1 MQWFVKL
8 SIQKWYAPK
17 IHNRELLK
25 ICSDKK
31 WLHVSVNGKPIRK
44 NDMLPFFKMVQ
55 EMYTTAL
62 AKTYKTEYTAEV
74 NYEISTRPV
83 NIHNYFEE
91 GSTAGYVAVSKISKQ
106 QLYADVM
113 SLSPYVYCGRFEA
126 EGGLNEPMVMYT
138 RDPGMVIEYC
148 VSGEWVKGITWP
160 ESEDDFIFAFFVPDT
175 QKILKI
181 NLDVKEHAGKKL
193 REYLRSCEASDHMG
207 WSDPAK
213 MFIVARIRKNTVNQI
228 MKLQNGNEEKRVDAT
243 ASRLSG
249 KLGKLLMP
257 RIGYEKKK
265 NSGGQGGGGGQGG
278 SGGSSRNLTYEFSD
292 FKFKGNDLE
301 IQYCIKMT
309 HSKRDTNIEL
319 VIESEG
325 GRIDPISW
333 QRDIGTPYPAMIS
346 SVSIDTLMVAGA
358 KDCEEICVCTSSD
371 SEHIGK
377 KIEIKMEKA
386 DTCSEFTS
394 FAIKSHVLAPEI
406 RGILKIHARDKRYS
420 FSFKVV

>member
-1 MQWFVKL
+1 M
-8 SIQKWYAPK
+8 A
-17 IHNRELLK
+17 
-25 ICSDKK
+25 
-31 WLHVSVNGKPIRK
+31 
-44 NDMLPFFKMVQ
+44 
-55 EMYTTAL
+55 
-62 AKTYKTEYTAEV
+62 
-74 NYEISTRPV
+74 
-83 NIHNYFEE
+83 IHNYFEE